1 MEVDLAKEECI
12 REAVERIDNVSSNS
26 HLYCVFLLEQSVY
39 WFQSGRNLWVC
50 TPKFAERMDFGAYGY
65 QLKMGANIFLVEKF
79 LLNSLNEIQEILEA
93 AKLGVEYE
101 CNTVKYLIE
110 KELKKCVMHEDGM
123 TYLDY
128 PVKSGHL
135 MFGVHGISV
144 DESFTSMCAIT
155 GLYQLL
161 IW

>member
-1 MEVDLAKEECI
+1 MEVDLAKEEYI
-12 REAVERIDNVSSNS
+12 REAVERIDDVSSNA
-26 HLYCVFLLEQSVY
+26 HLYCFFLLKQSVY
-39 WFQSGRNLWVC
+39 WFQSGRSLWVS
-50 TPKFAERMDFGAYGY
+50 TPKFAEHMDFGAYGY

-79 LLNSLNEIQEILEA
+79 LLGSLNEIQEIVEA
-93 AKLGVEYE
+93 TKSGVEYE
-101 CNTVKYLIE
+101 FNTVKYLIE

-144 DESFTSMCAIT
+144 DKSFTSMCGIT
-155 GLYQLL
+155 GLYKLL
-161 IW
+161 I